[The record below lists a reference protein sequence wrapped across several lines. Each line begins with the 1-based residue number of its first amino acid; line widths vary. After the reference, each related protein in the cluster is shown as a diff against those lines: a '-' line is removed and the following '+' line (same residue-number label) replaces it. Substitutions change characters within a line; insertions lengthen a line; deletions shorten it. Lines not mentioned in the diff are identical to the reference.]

1 VNVRGA
7 VRRFL
12 PYVLAIVGGFVLAYL
27 LVAFV
32 VFPAGIV
39 PRDVKVPNVVGLDY
53 GDAVRR
59 LEQAGFKTER
69 GETRFN
75 SSAPKMTVLEQTPAA
90 GSNETVGGSVSLAV
104 SGGQKMG
111 SVPAIVGMTQ
121 TDAERMLEAAGF
133 DVGDVTEQPG
143 DQPRGQVI
151 ATRPSPGA
159 QIPMPGSVAL
169 VVSAGPNT
177 VLTPDVVGRNFAE
190 ARQLLEQV
198 GLALGDVTAPNGGQA
213 DASALVMSQSPAAG
227 SQVARGSRINLQV
240 GGPR

>member
-1 VNVRGA
+1 MNVRGA
-7 VRRFL
+7 TRRFL

-32 VFPAGIV
+32 VFPSGIV

-59 LEQAGFKTER
+59 LEQAGFKTEQ

-75 SSAPKMTVLEQTPAA
+75 SSAPKMTVLEQTPSA
-90 GSNETVGGSVSLAV
+90 GSNDAVGGTVTLAV

-111 SVPAIVGMTQ
+111 SVPALVGMTQ
-121 TDAERMLEAAGF
+121 TDAERSLEAAGF
-133 DVGDVTEQPG
+133 DVGEVTEQPN
-143 DQPRGQVI
+143 DAPRGQVI

-159 QIPMPGSVAL
+159 QVPMPGSVAL
-169 VVSAGPNT
+169 VVSAGPT
-177 VLTPDVVGRNFAE
+177 VVLTPDVVGRNFAQ

-198 GLALGDVTAPNGGQA
+198 GLALGDVTTPNGGSA
-213 DASALVMSQSPAAG
+213 DGSATVLSQSPAAN
-227 SQVARGSRINLQV
+227 SQVARGARINLQV
-240 GGPR
+240 GAPR